1 MQISRKKGYSV
12 ESWNNL
18 IFHDIKEWGQICKKS
33 EGGGRWEALWC
44 CYEAFG
50 FYSFFSTLN
59 VFLGKNS
66 FLWVCII
73 SFLFL
78 GFFWSC
84 FSMLMKICSTCHIN
98 MPWDFSASHCHMPT
112 KIRMARITVRGLM
125 EVWWW
130 KISVTDFNGRHFAWK
145 VYELRTAVA
154 SQNILPQK
162 GHSTLFGAVALI
174 ICSGL

>member
-1 MQISRKKGYSV
+1 MEQSHISWYQGMGANLQKKRGWGAVGSPLMLLWSIWV
-12 ESWNNL
+12 LL
-18 IFHDIKEWGQICKKS
+18 IF
-33 EGGGRWEALWC
+33 
-44 CYEAFG
+44 
-50 FYSFFSTLN
+50 LN
-59 VFLGKNS
+59 FKCFLGKNS

-73 SFLFL
+73 SFLLL

-154 SQNILPQK
+154 SQNILPHK